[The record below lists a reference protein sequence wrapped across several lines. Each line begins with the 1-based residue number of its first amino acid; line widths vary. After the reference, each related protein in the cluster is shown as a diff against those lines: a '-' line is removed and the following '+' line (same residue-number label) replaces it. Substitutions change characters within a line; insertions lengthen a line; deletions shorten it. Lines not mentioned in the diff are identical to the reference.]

1 MRGTFG
7 SNLSAAEDARISRT
21 LGGVTWGLIFSAVML
36 ATIGIGVVHSASSE
50 LPVDYLPRQVVWVL
64 LGLLALGFGI
74 IADYHLLMRI
84 ATPLYLFGL
93 ASLGL
98 ILVVGHEAGG
108 ARSWIGIAGF
118 GGQPSDF
125 AKLATAIFLARY
137 LGSVRLR
144 FLELRHLFA
153 AGVIVGLPML
163 LVALEPDL
171 GGAVMFAPIFGGMVL
186 VAGVRARTLG
196 QLALVGVLAGG
207 VVWTFGMQD
216 YQRERVR
223 SFVSPERDPQGA
235 GYQIRQSKIAVGSGG
250 LLGKGYMQGTQ
261 SQLRFLP
268 ARHTDFVFAVLA
280 EEAGFVGVLGVLGLY
295 LVFLSGGLR
304 IAARARDRS
313 GILLAVGLLS
323 ALSVHVLYNTAM
335 VIGLVPVTG
344 IPIPFLSYGGSFTL
358 FCFFT
363 TGILLGV
370 DIRRYVNR
378 TG

>member
-1 MRGTFG
+1 MNGTFG
-7 SNLSAAEDARISRT
+7 SSLSAADDARFSRT
-21 LGGVTWGLIFSAVML
+21 FGGVTWGLILSAVL
-36 ATIGIGVVHSASSE
+36 LSTIGVGIVNSASSE
-50 LPVDYLPRQVVWVL
+50 LAVDYLPRQVVWVL
-64 LGLLALGFGI
+64 LGLVALGLGT

-84 ATPLYLFGL
+84 ATPLYLL
-93 ASLGL
+93 SLGSLAL
-98 ILVVGHEAGG
+98 ILIIGHEAGG

-125 AKLATAIFLARY
+125 AKLATAILLARY
-137 LGSVRLR
+137 LGGIRLR
-144 FLELRHLFA
+144 FLELRHLIGGGA
-153 AGVIVGLPML
+153 IVGLPML

-171 GGAVMFAPIFGGMVL
+171 GGAVMFAPIFAGMVL
-186 VAGVRARTLG
+186 VAGVRARTLA

-207 VVWTFGMQD
+207 AVWTFGMQD
-216 YQRERVR
+216 YQRERVLT
-223 SFVSPERDPQGA
+223 FVSPERDPQGA
-235 GYQIRQSKIAVGSGG
+235 GYQVRQSKIAVGSGG

-304 IAARARDRS
+304 IAIRARDRS

-323 ALSVHVLYNTAM
+323 ALAVHVVYNTAM